1 MINTKFQK
9 VSKFASF
16 DSFHS
21 IHILHLYFRL
31 VYWLTNWHKN
41 NNSKAKKPKPNPW
54 AKNDDGAAFKAALL
68 SGPPGVGKTTTAQ
81 LVCEHLG
88 FDTIEFNASDTRS
101 KKLLQVEVS
110 ELLSNKTLHGYFNG
124 RNTSLTE
131 KQVLLMDEVDGMAG
145 NEDRGGMQ
153 ELISLIKNSSV
164 PIICMC
170 NDRNHPK
177 IRSLVNHCFDLR
189 FARPNVNQIKAAVM
203 SILFKENMGGKIPP
217 KTVEEIVLATNN
229 DVRQTLN
236 SISLLSAKTDFPNS
250 TVRND
255 NGRKD
260 LKLGPWEVVRKVFSA
275 EDHKT
280 MTLNDK
286 SDLFFH
292 DYSMGPLFV
301 HQNYLMVSPSNV
313 PKYATV
319 TPPNIESLCISLK

>member
-1 MINTKFQK
+1 MNY
-9 VSKFASF
+9 
-16 DSFHS
+16 
-21 IHILHLYFRL
+21 ILFRL
-31 VYWLTNWHKN
+31 IKWLSNWHKN
-41 NNSKAKKPKPNPW
+41 HTGKKAKQQRPNPW
-54 AKNDDGAAFKAALL
+54 AKNDDGSFFKAALL

-101 KKLLQVEVS
+101 KKLLQTEVG
-110 ELLSNKTLHGYFNG
+110 ELLKNKTLHGYFNG

-131 KQVLLMDEVDGMAG
+131 KQVLIMDEVDGMAG

-153 ELISLIKNSSV
+153 ELIALIKMSSV

-189 FARPNVNQIKAAVM
+189 YGRPQAGQIKGAIM
-203 SILFKENMGGKIPP
+203 SILFKEKVKIPP
-217 KTVEEIVLATNN
+217 NTIDEIIQATNN

-236 SISLLSAKTDFPNS
+236 SLSLIAAKPEVATS
-250 TVRND
+250 RGE
-255 NGRKD
+255 NGKKD
-260 LKLGPWEVVRKVFSA
+260 LRLGPWEVVRKVFSA
-275 EDHKT
+275 EEHKH

-286 SDLFFH
+286 SDLFFN

-301 HQNYLMVSPSNV
+301 QQNYLIVSPNG
-313 PKYATV
+313 PK
-319 TPPNIESLCISLK
+319 